1 MGGHM
6 LKYHVALPLA
16 VFGGLMLFGV
26 PFAGAVRYG
35 ITAGCVAMMLMML
48 RGNPHDHDNGRTHDE
63 GDLDRAVTTDL
74 DPVDAAVQRGGHS
87 QIE

>member
-16 VFGGLMLFGV
+16 VFGGLLLFGV

-35 ITAGCVAMMLMML
+35 ITVGCVAMMLMML
-48 RGNPHDHDNGRTHDE
+48 RGNSHDHASGGKRDDGA
-63 GDLDRAVTTDL
+63 LDRAAISDR
-74 DPVDAAVQRGGHS
+74 DPVDASAQRGGQS
-87 QIE
+87 QVQ